1 MNHAL
6 VTIAIPFA
14 TAKSQAVIRILDEL
28 GNPAGEAARASL
40 DACGVIHFMS
50 VSAVPDTA
58 PGVAHIFVELSADGA
73 PNDAIDAVCTAI
85 GPTLARAFEVAEINP
100 KAHPPARI
108 LRRHTL
114 KVGPGWG
121 QSTGLCFDGSAFFS
135 VGRIREEERLAQ
147 KIVSHMGETLSSSA
161 MAATEKLQLVR
172 DWLWSEGEKWAFTAE
187 PAPFLNPG
195 GVDSIPARARS
206 ALVALLQYLWW
217 LFPLAALAGLFGF
230 GTWRHAGFWAA
241 AWTGLWMAA
250 GFFALA
256 FGLLLGLAV
265 WHLRRLET
273 TDPLDDTPPD
283 AAKVE
288 AILRHENIGAQN
300 LLAAVSVMKVGWFRR
315 VVLRLAFLIAREDV
329 ATVFRAGFLRDIG
342 VIHFARWALIPGT
355 DKLMFWSNFS
365 DGWESY
371 LEDFINKAGDGL
383 TAVWS
388 NTRGFPRT
396 SWLIIG
402 GAADGDRFRRWAR
415 RQQYPVS
422 FWYSAYPNVKMNGIR
437 RNAAIRQGVS
447 GARTIPQAENWV
459 NIFGSE
465 PRPPFMLQKPEVPTL
480 VLGGLKRQRFSTCL
494 VVRLPENQQA
504 GERWL
509 SAVEP
514 MITFGE
520 AKRLTRA
527 GSIAFTAHGLTRLGL
542 SAEDMAT
549 FPAPFQSGMTSPGR
563 ARAIGDLGPH
573 ASEHWLWGQPD
584 ETDAA
589 VLLFA
594 VEVETL
600 DRDVK
605 IIRESLA
612 TAGGAVLFEQ
622 RMRDRPV
629 DANAQVVEPF
639 GFADGLSQPI
649 MRDSPRARIGAN
661 AEHVVE
667 AGEFLL
673 GYPDNTGFLPSTPTI
688 QAMYDPGCVLTES
701 GALTTGVE
709 ASFQGGGSDGRRD
722 FGRNGSF
729 LVVRQLEQDVDG
741 FHAFSAKAA
750 TTLLARPACPFQGT
764 DPDDLSELIE
774 AKMLGRWRNGRSLVR
789 HVFPDDGHD
798 IVIDNDFTFQRED
811 PQGLACPFGAHIR
824 RSNPRDSIDTTA
836 TAQLPLSNR
845 HRILRIGRPY
855 GTPKGGKQ
863 GLMFMCLNA
872 DIERQFEFLQ
882 QTWILGPTF
891 HNLSNERDPLLG
903 HNGGTGAFTIPTRQG
918 PVRIDGLP
926 DFVTVRGGGYFFMPG
941 RKSLRWL
948 ACDKA
953 AAPVGNL
960 PKAAAPI
967 AGPQQH

>member
-14 TAKSQAVIRILDEL
+14 TAKAPAVIRVLDEL
-28 GNPAGEAARASL
+28 GNPAGEAARAGL
-40 DACGVIHFMS
+40 DASGVIHFMS

-58 PGVAHIFVELSADGA
+58 SGIAHIFIELSADGA
-73 PNDAIDAVCTAI
+73 PNDAIDAVCAAI
-85 GPTLARAFEVAEINP
+85 GPTLTRAFEVAEVNP
-100 KAHPPARI
+100 KARPPAKV

-114 KVGPGWG
+114 NVGPGFG

-135 VGRIREEERLAQ
+135 VERIHDEERLAA
-147 KIVSHMGETLSSSA
+147 KIMTHMGETLSSSA
-161 MAATEKLQLVR
+161 LDATEKLQLVR
-172 DWLWSEGEKWAFTAE
+172 NWLWSQGEKWAFGAE
-187 PAPFLNPG
+187 PAPFLTPG
-195 GVDSIPARARS
+195 GLDSIPARIGS
-206 ALVALLQYLWW
+206 GLVALLQYLWW
-217 LFPLAALAGLFGF
+217 LFPLAALVGVLGF
-230 GTWRHAGFWAA
+230 NTWRHAGFAA
-241 AWTGLWMAA
+241 AVWSGLWIAV
-250 GFFALA
+250 GFFVLAL
-256 FGLLLGLAV
+256 GLILGLAV
-265 WHLRRLET
+265 WRLRRLESA
-273 TDPLDDTPPD
+273 DQVDDTPPD

-315 VVLRLAFLIAREDV
+315 VVLRLAFLIARQDV

-383 TAVWS
+383 TAVWT
-388 NTRGFPRT
+388 NTQGFPRT
-396 SWLIIG
+396 SWLIVG

-422 FWYSAYPNVKMNGIR
+422 FWYSAYPDLKMNRIR
-437 RNAAIRQGVS
+437 RNAAIRQGIS

-494 VVRLPENQQA
+494 IVRLPQDQQA
-504 GERWL
+504 GEHWL
-509 SAVEP
+509 RVIEP
-514 MITFGE
+514 MVTFGE
-520 AKRLTRA
+520 AKRLTEA
-527 GSIAFTAHGLTRLGL
+527 NSIAFTAHGLTRLGV
-542 SAEDMAT
+542 SAEDMDT
-549 FPAPFQSGMTSPGR
+549 FPTPFQNGMTSPGR
-563 ARAIGDLGPH
+563 SRAIGDLGAH
-573 ASEHWLWGQPD
+573 APEHWLWGQAD

-594 VEVETL
+594 TEAEILARNIKTIS
-600 DRDVK
+600 D
-605 IIRESLA
+605 SLA
-612 TAGGAVLFEQ
+612 EAGGAVLFEQ
-622 RMRDRPV
+622 RMTDRPA
-629 DANAQVVEPF
+629 DPDAQVIEPF
-639 GFADGLSQPI
+639 GFADGISQPI
-649 MRDSPRARIGAN
+649 MRDSPRARIDAN

-673 GYPDNTGFLPSTPTI
+673 GYPDNTGFMPSTPTI
-688 QAMYDPGCVLTES
+688 QAMHDPGCVLTES
-701 GALTTGVE
+701 GTLTTGVE

-729 LVVRQLEQDVDG
+729 LVIRHLEQDVDR
-741 FHAFSAKAA
+741 FHAFSAKTA
-750 TTLLARPACPFQGT
+750 TSLLAEPACPFQGT
-764 DPDDLSELIE
+764 DPKALGALIE
-774 AKMLGRWRNGRSLVR
+774 AKMLGRWQNGRSLVR
-789 HVFPDDGHD
+789 HVFPEDGHG
-798 IVIDNDFTFQRED
+798 VDNDFAFQRED
-811 PQGLACPFGAHIR
+811 PQGFACPFGAHIR
-824 RSNPRDSIDTTA
+824 RANPRDSIDTSSA
-836 TAQLPLSNR
+836 AQLALSNR

-855 GTPKGGKQ
+855 DQAPGGKP
-863 GLMFMCLNA
+863 GLVFMCLNA

-882 QTWILGPTF
+882 QTWILGSAF
-891 HNLSNERDPLLG
+891 HHLGNERDPLLG
-903 HNGGTGAFTIPTRQG
+903 HNDGTGCFTIPTREG
-918 PVRIDGLP
+918 PVRIEGLP

-948 ACDKA
+948 ASDKV
-953 AAPVGNL
+953 AAPVDSL

-967 AGPQQH
+967 AGH